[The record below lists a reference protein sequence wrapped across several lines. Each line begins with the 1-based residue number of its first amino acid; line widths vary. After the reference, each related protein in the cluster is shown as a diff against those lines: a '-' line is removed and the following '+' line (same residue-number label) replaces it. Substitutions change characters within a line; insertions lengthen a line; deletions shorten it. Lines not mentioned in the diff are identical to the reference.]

1 MFKSKKNDEKKLE
14 ILNSIDKLL
23 HQDVELTIDEKEI
36 LSNYKERFQNSKN
49 IEFEL
54 IHLRNA
60 LLPLVIS
67 SKLSKPTLNF
77 YKKIRADRKIRWGEG
92 SSLITG
98 ISEFPIKK
106 GK

>member
-1 MFKSKKNDEKKLE
+1 MFKSKKNDEKKVE

-36 LSNYKERFQNSKN
+36 LLKYKERIQNSKN

-60 LLPLVIS
+60 LLPFVIS
-67 SKLSKPTLNF
+67 SKLSEPTLNF
-77 YKKIRADRKIRWGEG
+77 YKKIRADRKIRWLEV
-92 SSLITG
+92 SFLLPP
-98 ISEFPIKK
+98 ISTLPIKK
-106 GK
+106 YK

>member
-1 MFKSKKNDEKKLE
+1 
-14 ILNSIDKLL
+14 
-23 HQDVELTIDEKEI
+23 
-36 LSNYKERFQNSKN
+36 
-49 IEFEL
+49 
-54 IHLRNA
+54 
-60 LLPLVIS
+60 LVIS
-67 SKLSKPTLNF
+67 SKLSEPTLNF

>member
-36 LSNYKERFQNSKN
+36 LSNYKERVQNLKN

-60 LLPLVIS
+60 LLPLIIS
-67 SKLSKPTLNF
+67 SKLSEPTLNF

>member
-1 MFKSKKNDEKKLE
+1 MFKSKKNDEKKVE

-23 HQDVELTIDEKEI
+23 HQDVELTIYEKEI
-36 LSNYKERFQNSKN
+36 LLKYKERIQNSKN

-60 LLPLVIS
+60 LLPFVIS
-67 SKLSKPTLNF
+67 SKLSEPILNF

-106 GK
+106 DK